1 MSQRPRSY
9 DVVVCGGGIAG
20 IAAALAAARQGAS
33 TALVERE
40 YAPGGLA
47 TLGLIIIYLPLC
59 DGAGQQMSGGLAETL
74 LHLSLAMGPGEIPEP
89 WRNPQATAETRS
101 GQRFQAAYQAAPMI
115 LAAEQALLDAG
126 VNLFYGAQISGIADQ
141 GRQLTAVRVETK
153 QGREWIRAC
162 CVVDATG
169 DADICYFADEPT
181 VTAPDNR
188 RTGWYF
194 SHDGQQVQL
203 HQLTDPLTGD
213 PPPGSRFY
221 DGTDLD
227 DISQHVIDGRQM
239 IAAHAARLRREQ
251 GLAHYP
257 LLIPAFHGL
266 RMTRRLAGPV
276 EFSDDRHEGGWFPD
290 AIGMIGNWKQF
301 GKRYSLPYR
310 ALRAVRHDNL
320 YAAGRCISAD
330 RSGWDLTRVIPSCA
344 VSGEAAGTAAAL
356 QALQG
361 LAAAPETADL
371 QAVLRGHG
379 VLLRPDLFD
388 RVIEE

>member
-1 MSQRPRSY
+1 MSQRPRTY
-9 DVVVCGGGIAG
+9 DVIVAGGGIAG
-20 IAAALAAARQGAS
+20 IAAALAAARQGAA
-33 TALVERE
+33 TALIERE

-74 LHLSLAMGPGEIPEP
+74 LRLSMTMGPGEIPAP
-89 WRNPQATAETRS
+89 WRDPDASVEARS
-101 GQRFQAAYQAAPMI
+101 RQRFQTAYQAAPMI
-115 LAAEQALLDAG
+115 LAAEQALLEAG
-126 VNLFYGAQISGIADQ
+126 VTLFYGAQISGAADEN
-141 GRQLTAVRVETK
+141 RQLTGVRIETK
-153 QGREWIRAC
+153 QGQEWIRAKSM
-162 CVVDATG
+162 VDATG
-169 DADICYFADEPT
+169 DADLCYFAGEPT

-194 SHDGQQVQL
+194 SHDGRQLKL

-221 DGTDLD
+221 DGTELD
-227 DISQHVIDGRQM
+227 DISQQVIDGRRM
-239 IAAHAARLRREQ
+239 IAAHVDRLRQEQ
-251 GLAHYP
+251 GPNHYP
-257 LLIPAFHGL
+257 LLIPSFHGL

-290 AIGMIGNWKQF
+290 AIGMIGNWKQS

-310 ALRAVRHDNL
+310 ALRAVHHDNL
-320 YAAGRCISAD
+320 YAAGRCVSAD

-356 QALQG
+356 QAL
-361 LAAAPETADL
+361 AAAPETADL